1 MRALSSPGG
10 AGQFSEIGLENTL
23 TSFGLMKGRD
33 FSMQHHLED
42 TGLRPDALV
51 FLPGD
56 AVLVIDSKASKFLL
70 ELEEVDTE
78 SEQDE
83 VYASLAKTMNT
94 HLKTLSAKNYKTE
107 VIAQYRASGREQRA
121 PRVVSVMFVPNE
133 GAVEKVIL
141 SDPNFLHKAAK
152 LQITVAGPA
161 ALACLIGFAR
171 VQLDVQR
178 QSENQERIVEGAQK
192 IVESIGVIVE
202 KTILVGKGL
211 KSATK
216 NYNDLTGSMN
226 SRLLPR
232 IRQMLSYGVQSNRHT
247 QIPEHVP
254 TFSFTQHER
263 GDLIE
268 GDVEE
273 IEQTSFLT
281 NQTDS
286 DA

>member
-1 MRALSSPGG
+1 
-10 AGQFSEIGLENTL
+10 
-23 TSFGLMKGRD
+23 
-33 FSMQHHLED
+33 
-42 TGLRPDALV
+42 
-51 FLPGD
+51 
-56 AVLVIDSKASKFLL
+56 
-70 ELEEVDTE
+70 
-78 SEQDE
+78 
-83 VYASLAKTMNT
+83 
-94 HLKTLSAKNYKTE
+94 
-107 VIAQYRASGREQRA
+107 
-121 PRVVSVMFVPNE
+121 
-133 GAVEKVIL
+133 
-141 SDPNFLHKAAK
+141 
-152 LQITVAGPA
+152 
-161 ALACLIGFAR
+161 

-202 KTILVGKGL
+202 KTISVGKGL

-232 IRQMLSYGVQSNRHT
+232 IRQMVSYGVQSNRHT

-273 IEQTSFLT
+273 IEQASFLT
-281 NQTDS
+281 NQI
-286 DA
+286 DADA